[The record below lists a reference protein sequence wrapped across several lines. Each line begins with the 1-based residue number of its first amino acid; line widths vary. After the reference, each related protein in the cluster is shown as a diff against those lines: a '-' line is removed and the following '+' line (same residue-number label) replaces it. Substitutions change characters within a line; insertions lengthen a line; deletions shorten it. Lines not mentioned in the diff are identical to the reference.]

1 MIIITAVFFSS
12 LTFAILFLIFL
23 VAALY
28 EFYSMLKRGKIHPQT
43 IYGISFG
50 AIFFIMCFLNAVGF
64 LEARFL
70 FLILPLLSFV
80 FIAELFYRENR
91 PFHNIAFTI
100 LGLVYIAL
108 PISLFNYI
116 VFQTTDSLYLQESEN
131 MDIVNFI
138 FQPDHKVEY
147 SYQILLGFF
156 FLHWIN
162 DTGAYLFGMV
172 LGKHKLLKRISPKKT
187 WEGFLGGAVFALIT
201 GYLLSRYFQ
210 ALNLGNWLV
219 ITFIVIFFGTLG
231 DLVESMLKRYLGL
244 KDSGSLLPG
253 HGGLLDRFDG
263 ILLSAPIVFV
273 FLQMIY

>member
-1 MIIITAVFFSS
+1 MSIGG
-12 LTFAILFLIFL
+12 IF
-23 VAALY
+23 Y
-28 EFYSMLKRGKIHPQT
+28 
-43 IYGISFG
+43 
-50 AIFFIMCFLNAVGF
+50 IMCFLNAVGF
-64 LEARFL
+64 LESRFL
-70 FLILPLLSFV
+70 FLILPLIV
-80 FIAELFYRENR
+80 VIYIAELFYRENR

-108 PISLFNYI
+108 PFSLFHYM
-116 VFQTTDSLYLQESEN
+116 VFQTTDGLNIQDTEN
-131 MDIVNFI
+131 LDIVNFI
-138 FQPDHKVEY
+138 FQPDRTVVY

-187 WEGFLGGAVFALIT
+187 WEGFIGGGLFALFT
-201 GYLLSRYFQ
+201 AYLLSRYFSV
-210 ALNLGNWLV
+210 LNLGNWL
-219 ITFIVIFFGTLG
+219 IIALIIISFGTLG

-263 ILLSAPIVFV
+263 VLLSAPVVFV
-273 FLQMIY
+273 FLQLIY